1 MPVTGA
7 SRALL
12 SAKAGASAA
21 PSRQLPRVAASAAVH
36 SSLPFHCQHGASL
49 PHRSV
54 AARGFHTTSPS
65 LARPEDGGENKAP
78 PTETEE
84 KSNKD
89 ATENNN
95 LKPEPENT
103 KPPETDPTPTPE
115 STTTSASAAIAAAA
129 KRAQL
134 RTSGYGSARA
144 RANRIPRV
152 EEVPQLELDRFFLE
166 HNVSLYEERPLGS
179 LDTLLFPMLSEDQER
194 ILAETDAEINEQ
206 ALSETTA
213 DYYKSRLQELAVSG
227 EKADKEVLD
236 RLVGRFQRVYNA
248 AFLQVV
254 ALGHK
259 PTELPEEVLDV
270 RELGEL
276 VVDQYERVASW
287 EEGRLQREGGR
298 YIDRYGEEKEVA
310 MPEGMK
316 RLMHGSPLSRRPDPE
331 YSVCREL
338 LAAVRSQLLT
348 PPPPGVGMKSE
359 ARRPVQLFTVLN
371 CKGPRI
377 PVTVVNDIG
386 TELAA
391 DVVHLSAMD
400 LGRMLGKHMGQNLYL
415 SRGSLSMLGYA
426 AAEMNGRIVARAD
439 AEGEGE
445 MAGMVAVA
453 LPSRL
458 RSYFS
463 SRADNT
469 GGMGL
474 DGKWDDLKIT
484 NALSALIEAADIKR
498 ALSGGE
504 MAQRDLIVHIHDYVE
519 IGALQS
525 SILNKIRTIVDRMW
539 HNGRRVVIVASSS
552 NELKNSG
559 GQGQWRDQ
567 LAEIGREGTH
577 IIPFYSHEDHHWL
590 EAADNMLD
598 NLRNIEDMVQ
608 AMVGPD
614 VDVSFHRDI
623 LAIRGISDVDRKK
636 AEKYNRLQ
644 KLFKQHVFDAQW
656 VYRVATLLVGV
667 RKPGLKR
674 FGLDHLKYV
683 LDFMSERDEHWK
695 KIVPAVKPPYYSPLF
710 TPRSPQMPNFF
721 SGGPQDEFGQQ
732 SNGPSG
738 TLPGGLSSKDLDQH
752 EKKLAS
758 GLINAEDIHTTFD
771 NIIVPQETKESLIGL
786 TSLSLIRPEAFTYG
800 VLKTE
805 RIPGCLLYGPPGT
818 GKTLLA
824 KAVAKESG
832 ANMLEV
838 SAASINDMWLGQS
851 EKNVRAI
858 FSLARKLAPMVIF
871 LDEADALLGAR
882 HNTPGRT
889 AHRETITQFLR
900 EWDGMSDMRA
910 FIMVATNRPFDLDEA
925 VLRRLPRKILVDLP
939 LAPEREKIL
948 GVMLKEEILADD
960 VNLEQLAKETD
971 LYSGS
976 DLKNLCVSAAM
987 EAVRQEVRDKEA
999 WDKQQA
1005 ENVPELEEGKVE
1017 GEDVI
1022 IKEIYQFPEKRVL
1035 TRKHFEK
1042 GLKEISASISEDM
1055 DSLKAIRKFDEQYGD
1070 SGRKKKRRRGMGF
1083 EIVGDGKPGD
1093 KKPSAKKAG
1102 DKKPSAKKAG
1112 DKKEKARNCK
1122 YVSHS
1127 QSRLQ
1132 ALLRVFGQ
1140 ILEQAF
1146 KNRGLTN
1153 QILIP
1158 EWQF

>member
-1 MPVTGA
+1 MPVAGA
-7 SRALL
+7 RALL
-12 SAKAGASAA
+12 SAKAGA
-21 PSRQLPRVAASAAVH
+21 PSRRQLPRVASAAAVQQA
-36 SSLPFHCQHGASL
+36 SSSRPLFHVTQHHHHHHHGGL
-49 PHRSV
+49 TTPYRPPV
-54 AARGFHTTSPS
+54 AGTRRGFHATTSK
-65 LARPEDGGENKAP
+65 LARPEEEEDGEN
-78 PTETEE
+78 
-84 KSNKD
+84 
-89 ATENNN
+89 
-95 LKPEPENT
+95 NT
-103 KPPETDPTPTPE
+103 PPTPTPPATTE
-115 STTTSASAAIAAAA
+115 TTEGKRDDKPENKTEPENKKEKETPAVETTTTTTTAAAVAAAA

-134 RTSGYGSARA
+134 RNSGYGSARG

-152 EEVPQLELDRFFLE
+152 EEVPQLELDQFFLQ
-166 HNVSLYEERPLGS
+166 HNVSLYEERPLGP
-179 LDTLLFPMLSEDQER
+179 LDTLLFPMLTEDQER
-194 ILAETDAEINEQ
+194 ILSETEAEINEQ
-206 ALSETTA
+206 ALSGDTA
-213 DYYKSRLQELAVSG
+213 EYYRSRLAELATSG
-227 EKADKEVLD
+227 ERTDGEVLE
-236 RLVGRFQRVYNA
+236 RLVGRFRRVYNA

-259 PTELPEEVLDV
+259 PTEVPEEVLDV

-276 VVDQYERVASW
+276 VVDQYERVACW

-298 YIDRYGEEKEVA
+298 YLERYGEEREV
-310 MPEGMK
+310 PEGVK
-316 RLMHGSPLSRRPDPE
+316 RFMHGSPLSRRPDPE

-348 PPPPGVGMKSE
+348 PPPAGVGMKSE

-377 PVTVVNDIG
+377 PVTVVNDIA
-386 TELAA
+386 TEMAA
-391 DVVHLSAMD
+391 DVVHLTAMD
-400 LGRMLGKHMGQNLYL
+400 LGRILGKHMGQNLYL

-463 SRADNT
+463 SRGDNS
-469 GGMGL
+469 GGTGL

-504 MAQRDLIVHIHDYVE
+504 MAQRDLIIHVHDYVE

-552 NELKNSG
+552 SELKNSG
-559 GQGQWRDQ
+559 SPAQWRDQ
-567 LAEIGREGTH
+567 LAEIGRDGTH
-577 IIPFYSHEDHHWL
+577 IIPFYSHEDYHWL

-614 VDVSFHRDI
+614 ADVIFHKEI
-623 LAIRGISDVDRKK
+623 LAIRGLSDIDRKK
-636 AEKYNRLQ
+636 AEKYSRLQ
-644 KLFKQHVFDAQW
+644 KLFKQHVYDAQW

-695 KIVPAVKPPYYSPLF
+695 KVVPAVKPPYYSPLF

-732 SNGPSG
+732 SGGPSG
-738 TLPGGLSSKDLDQH
+738 TLPGGLASKDLDQH

-758 GLINAEDIHTTFD
+758 GLINAEDIRTTFD

-786 TSLSLIRPEAFTYG
+786 TSLSLIRPEAFSYG

-939 LAPEREKIL
+939 LAPERKKIL
-948 GVMLKEEILADD
+948 EVMLKEEMLSPEVD
-960 VNLEQLAKETD
+960 LEQLAKETD

-999 WDKQQA
+999 WDKEQEEKQG
-1005 ENVPELEEGKVE
+1005 EREKKMEEEGKVE
-1017 GEDVI
+1017 GEEVV
-1022 IKEIYQFPEKRVL
+1022 IKEVYQFPEKRVL
-1035 TRKHFEK
+1035 TRGHFEK
-1042 GLKEISASISEDM
+1042 GLREISASISEDM

-1070 SGRKKKRRRGMGF
+1070 SGRKKRRRRGMGF
-1083 EIVGDGKPGD
+1083 EVVEGKVGGT
-1093 KKPSAKKAG
+1093 
-1102 DKKPSAKKAG
+1102 
-1112 DKKEKARNCK
+1112 EE
-1122 YVSHS
+1122 V
-1127 QSRLQ
+1127 
-1132 ALLRVFGQ
+1132 RVRQ
-1140 ILEQAF
+1140 V
-1146 KNRGLTN
+1146 LTGA
-1153 QILIP
+1153 
-1158 EWQF
+1158 